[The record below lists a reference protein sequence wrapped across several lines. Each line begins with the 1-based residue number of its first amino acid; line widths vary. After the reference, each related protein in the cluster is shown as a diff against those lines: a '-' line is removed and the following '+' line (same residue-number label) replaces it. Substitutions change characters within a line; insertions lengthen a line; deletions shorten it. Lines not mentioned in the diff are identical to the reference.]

1 MEGKHTPLYIIANHY
16 LYCYGQAKTVYRT
29 RAHIDAGLSRWMAD
43 SVTQEGEQL
52 TFVWG
57 ELWSHH
63 EVRTAT
69 IVEKIKNE
77 YIRISWDDEEGPDN
91 FFELRMDKSHITND
105 YVLTI
110 TDFAWD
116 DEVDSLRTIWNDNLA
131 RLRNTSGI

>member
-1 MEGKHTPLYIIANHY
+1 MDKQRLCIERELMSNSAQIIWD
-16 LYCYGQAKTVYRT
+16 LIST
-29 RAHIDAGLSRWMAD
+29 DSGLARWVAD
-43 SVTQEGEQL
+43 NVTQDGEQL

-63 EVRTAT
+63 EVRKGT

-77 YIRISWDDEEGPDN
+77 YIKISWDDEDGPDN

-110 TDFAWD
+110 TDFAWE
-116 DEVDSLRTIWNDNLA
+116 DEVDSLKAIWNDNLA
-131 RLRNTSGI
+131 RLRNSSGI

>member
-1 MEGKHTPLYIIANHY
+1 MSNSAQIIWD
-16 LYCYGQAKTVYRT
+16 LIST
-29 RAHIDAGLSRWMAD
+29 DSGLARWVAD
-43 SVTQEGEQL
+43 NVTQDGEQL

-63 EVRTAT
+63 EVRKGT

-77 YIRISWDDEEGPDN
+77 YIKISWDDEDGPDN

-110 TDFAWD
+110 TDFAWE
-116 DEVDSLRTIWNDNLA
+116 DEVDSLKTIWNDNLA
-131 RLRNTSGI
+131 RLRNSSGI

>member
-1 MEGKHTPLYIIANHY
+1 MDKQRLCIERELISSSAPIIWD
-16 LYCYGQAKTVYRT
+16 LIST
-29 RAHIDAGLSRWMAD
+29 DAGLSRWMAD
-43 SVTQEGEQL
+43 SVTQEGEQR

-110 TDFAWD
+110 TDFA
-116 DEVDSLRTIWNDNLA
+116 
-131 RLRNTSGI
+131 